1 MFSTAVWERGGV
13 ILAGRPQGRLLV
25 EVICLRSGVAG
36 KKAESERVHDG
47 RLDKTL
53 VISMALKGL

>member
-1 MFSTAVWERGGV
+1 MFSTAVWERGWV

-36 KKAESERVHDG
+36 RRQNQRERMMAGGWG
-47 RLDKTL
+47 RH
-53 VISMALKGL
+53 